1 MAAVVFLA
9 FALAYFFSALVRAIT
24 ATLSPTLTSEFNL
37 NAQDLGL
44 LAGGYFLGFS
54 LTQLPLGRWLDQHGP
69 KKVILAFLTFAVL
82 GCLAFA
88 WADSFH
94 GLLAARV
101 LCGMGVSACLMAP
114 LMGYR
119 RWFDASTQLRN
130 NSWMLM
136 TGSLGMLAATLP
148 VQWLMPIWGWRAL
161 FVMLGV
167 MIAIA
172 MALIALVVPEWR
184 KQLSSLVNT
193 APPRDDDGSYR
204 EIWRSAYFWRMTPIG
219 FFTYGGMVA
228 IQTLWAGPWMTQV
241 AGWTAGE
248 AAQGLFLI
256 NFCMLLSFWLWGLF
270 MPGLARRGITVE
282 RLIAWGIPLSFVVIG
297 VLVWLGPAV
306 GSAAAVGVALLCVT
320 STFVS
325 LAQPAV
331 GMAFPSHLAGRAL
344 SAYNLV
350 VFAGIFVV
358 QWGIGLL
365 VDAGLELGLS
375 KPAAYQ
381 FALGSFGICSVFS
394 CALRA
399 CALHVFPDCAAGVL
413 AIDVLPDD
421 PPEVSL
427 AKARNAMAALNSPEV
442 LLLSDVF
449 GATPC
454 NVAQKLH
461 DGLHTRLLA
470 GANLPMLLRSVCYR
484 HEGLEALA
492 TRAHAGGTQGVM
504 PERDMPQATTTISNK
519 LGLHARASAKL
530 TKLAGSFPCE
540 VWMSKGERR
549 INAKSIMGV
558 MMLAAGL
565 GSEVVLETSGERE
578 QEGLDALLALIG
590 DKFGEGE

>member
-1 MAAVVFLA
+1 MSATTLSDHTLANPDHLPRRMAVVVFLA

-24 ATLSPTLTSEFNL
+24 ATLSPTLTTEFSL
-37 NAQDLGL
+37 SAQDLGL

-54 LTQLPLGRWLDQHGP
+54 LTQLPLGRWLDQYGP
-69 KKVILAFLTFAVL
+69 KKVILAFLSFAVL
-82 GCLAFA
+82 GCLAFS

-114 LMGYR
+114 LTGYR
-119 RWFDASTQLRN
+119 RWFDASTQLRT

-167 MIAIA
+167 MITIA
-172 MALIALVVPEWR
+172 MLLITLVVPVWQ
-184 KQLSSLVNT
+184 KTTPT
-193 APPRDDDGSYR
+193 AATAQKPLEDDGSYR
-204 EIWRSAYFWRMTPIG
+204 EIWRSAFFWRMTPIG

-256 NFCMLLSFWLWGLF
+256 NLAMLVTFWLWGLIT
-270 MPGLARRGITVE
+270 PGLARRGIPVE
-282 RLIAWGIPLSFVVIG
+282 RLIAWGVPLSFLVVCA
-297 VLVWLGPAV
+297 LVWMGPAV
-306 GSAAAVGVALLCVT
+306 GSGAAIVMALFCVT
-320 STFVS
+320 STFVA

-365 VDAGLELGLS
+365 VDAGLGLGLT

-381 FALGSFGICSVFS
+381 AALACFGVCSVLSWLYF
-394 CALRA
+394 
-399 CALHVFPDCAAGVL
+399 VL
-413 AIDVLPDD
+413 KKPVQP
-421 PPEVSL
+421 
-427 AKARNAMAALNSPEV
+427 
-442 LLLSDVF
+442 
-449 GATPC
+449 
-454 NVAQKLH
+454 
-461 DGLHTRLLA
+461 
-470 GANLPMLLRSVCYR
+470 
-484 HEGLEALA
+484 
-492 TRAHAGGTQGVM
+492 
-504 PERDMPQATTTISNK
+504 
-519 LGLHARASAKL
+519 
-530 TKLAGSFPCE
+530 
-540 VWMSKGERR
+540 
-549 INAKSIMGV
+549 
-558 MMLAAGL
+558 
-565 GSEVVLETSGERE
+565 
-578 QEGLDALLALIG
+578 
-590 DKFGEGE
+590 

>member
-1 MAAVVFLA
+1 MSATTLSDHTLSHPDHLPRRMAVVVFLA

-24 ATLSPTLTSEFNL
+24 ATLSPTLTTEFSL
-37 NAQDLGL
+37 SAQDLGL

-69 KKVILAFLTFAVL
+69 KKVILAFLSFAVL
-82 GCLAFA
+82 GCLAFS

-114 LMGYR
+114 LTGYR
-119 RWFDASTQLRN
+119 RWFDASTQLRT

-172 MALIALVVPEWR
+172 MLLITLVVPVWQ
-184 KQLSSLVNT
+184 KTTPT
-193 APPRDDDGSYR
+193 AATAQKPLDDDGSYR

-256 NFCMLLSFWLWGLF
+256 NLAMLVTFWLWGLIT
-270 MPGLARRGITVE
+270 PGLARRGIPVE
-282 RLIAWGIPLSFVVIG
+282 RLIAWGVPLSFLVVG
-297 VLVWLGPAV
+297 ALVWMGPAV
-306 GSAAAVGVALLCVT
+306 GSGAAIVMALFCVT
-320 STFVS
+320 STFVA

-365 VDAGLELGLS
+365 VDAGLGLGLT

-381 FALGSFGICSVFS
+381 AALACFGVCSV
-394 CALRA
+394 
-399 CALHVFPDCAAGVL
+399 
-413 AIDVLPDD
+413 
-421 PPEVSL
+421 
-427 AKARNAMAALNSPEV
+427 
-442 LLLSDVF
+442 LSWLYFILKKPVQ
-449 GATPC
+449 P
-454 NVAQKLH
+454 
-461 DGLHTRLLA
+461 
-470 GANLPMLLRSVCYR
+470 
-484 HEGLEALA
+484 
-492 TRAHAGGTQGVM
+492 
-504 PERDMPQATTTISNK
+504 
-519 LGLHARASAKL
+519 
-530 TKLAGSFPCE
+530 
-540 VWMSKGERR
+540 
-549 INAKSIMGV
+549 
-558 MMLAAGL
+558 
-565 GSEVVLETSGERE
+565 
-578 QEGLDALLALIG
+578 
-590 DKFGEGE
+590 

>member
-1 MAAVVFLA
+1 LTAE
-9 FALAYFFSALVRAIT
+9 FS
-24 ATLSPTLTSEFNL
+24 LS
-37 NAQDLGL
+37 AQDLGL

-54 LTQLPLGRWLDQHGP
+54 LTQLPLGRWLDQNGP
-69 KKVILAFLTFAVL
+69 KKVILAFLSFAVL
-82 GCLAFA
+82 GCLAFS

-114 LMGYR
+114 LTGYR
-119 RWFDASTQLRN
+119 RWFDASTQLRT

-172 MALIALVVPEWR
+172 MLLIALLVPAWQ
-184 KQLSSLVNT
+184 KATLPT
-193 APPRDDDGSYR
+193 AAAQTPLDDDGSYR

-256 NFCMLLSFWLWGLF
+256 NLAMLVSFWLWGLIT
-270 MPGLARRGITVE
+270 PGLARRGIPVE
-282 RLIAWGIPLSFVVIG
+282 RLIAWGIPLSFLVVG
-297 VLVWLGPAV
+297 ALVWMGPAV
-306 GSAAAVGVALLCVT
+306 GSGAAIVMALFCVT
-320 STFVS
+320 STFVA

-365 VDAGLELGLS
+365 VDAGLGLGLT

-381 FALGSFGICSVFS
+381 AALACFGVCSVLSWLYF
-394 CALRA
+394 
-399 CALHVFPDCAAGVL
+399 VL
-413 AIDVLPDD
+413 KKPVQP
-421 PPEVSL
+421 
-427 AKARNAMAALNSPEV
+427 
-442 LLLSDVF
+442 
-449 GATPC
+449 
-454 NVAQKLH
+454 
-461 DGLHTRLLA
+461 
-470 GANLPMLLRSVCYR
+470 
-484 HEGLEALA
+484 
-492 TRAHAGGTQGVM
+492 
-504 PERDMPQATTTISNK
+504 
-519 LGLHARASAKL
+519 
-530 TKLAGSFPCE
+530 
-540 VWMSKGERR
+540 
-549 INAKSIMGV
+549 
-558 MMLAAGL
+558 
-565 GSEVVLETSGERE
+565 
-578 QEGLDALLALIG
+578 
-590 DKFGEGE
+590 

>member
-1 MAAVVFLA
+1 MSATTLSDNTMAHPDHLPRRMAVVVFLA

-24 ATLSPTLTSEFNL
+24 ATLSPTLTTEFSL
-37 NAQDLGL
+37 SAQDLGL

-69 KKVILAFLTFAVL
+69 KKVILAFLSFAVI

-88 WADSFH
+88 WADSFQ

-114 LMGYR
+114 LTGYR
-119 RWFDASTQLRN
+119 RWFDASTQLRT

-172 MALIALVVPEWR
+172 MLLIALLVPVW
-184 KQLSSLVNT
+184 KT
-193 APPRDDDGSYR
+193 ATQTAVTAQTLPHDDGSYR

-256 NFCMLLSFWLWGLF
+256 NLAMLVSFWLWGLIT
-270 MPGLARRGITVE
+270 PGLARRGIPVE
-282 RLIAWGIPLSFVVIG
+282 RLIAWGVPLSFLVIG
-297 VLVWLGPAV
+297 ALVWMGPAV
-306 GSAAAVGVALLCVT
+306 GSGAAIGVALFCVT
-320 STFVS
+320 STFVA

-365 VDAGLELGLS
+365 VDAGLGMGLT

-381 FALGSFGICSVFS
+381 AALACFGVCSV
-394 CALRA
+394 
-399 CALHVFPDCAAGVL
+399 
-413 AIDVLPDD
+413 
-421 PPEVSL
+421 
-427 AKARNAMAALNSPEV
+427 
-442 LLLSDVF
+442 LSWLYF
-449 GATPC
+449 
-454 NVAQKLH
+454 
-461 DGLHTRLLA
+461 
-470 GANLPMLLRSVCYR
+470 MLKKPV
-484 HEGLEALA
+484 
-492 TRAHAGGTQGVM
+492 Q
-504 PERDMPQATTTISNK
+504 P
-519 LGLHARASAKL
+519 
-530 TKLAGSFPCE
+530 
-540 VWMSKGERR
+540 
-549 INAKSIMGV
+549 
-558 MMLAAGL
+558 
-565 GSEVVLETSGERE
+565 
-578 QEGLDALLALIG
+578 
-590 DKFGEGE
+590 

>member
-1 MAAVVFLA
+1 MSATTLSDHMLEHPDHLPRRMAVVVFLA

-24 ATLSPTLTSEFNL
+24 ATLSPTLTTEFSL
-37 NAQDLGL
+37 SAQDLGL

-69 KKVILAFLTFAVL
+69 KKVILAFLSFAVL
-82 GCLAFA
+82 GCLAFS

-114 LMGYR
+114 LTGYR
-119 RWFDASTQLRN
+119 RWFDASTQLRS

-172 MALIALVVPEWR
+172 MLLITLVVPVWQ
-184 KQLSSLVNT
+184 KTTPT
-193 APPRDDDGSYR
+193 AATAQKPLDDDGSYR

-256 NFCMLLSFWLWGLF
+256 NLAMLVTFWLWGLIT
-270 MPGLARRGITVE
+270 PGLARRGIPVE
-282 RLIAWGIPLSFVVIG
+282 RLIAWGVPLSFLVVG
-297 VLVWLGPAV
+297 ALVWMGPAV
-306 GSAAAVGVALLCVT
+306 GSGAAIVMALFCVT
-320 STFVS
+320 STFVA

-365 VDAGLELGLS
+365 VDAGLGLGLT

-381 FALGSFGICSVFS
+381 AALACFGVCSVLSWLYF
-394 CALRA
+394 
-399 CALHVFPDCAAGVL
+399 VL
-413 AIDVLPDD
+413 KKPVQP
-421 PPEVSL
+421 
-427 AKARNAMAALNSPEV
+427 
-442 LLLSDVF
+442 
-449 GATPC
+449 
-454 NVAQKLH
+454 
-461 DGLHTRLLA
+461 
-470 GANLPMLLRSVCYR
+470 
-484 HEGLEALA
+484 
-492 TRAHAGGTQGVM
+492 
-504 PERDMPQATTTISNK
+504 
-519 LGLHARASAKL
+519 
-530 TKLAGSFPCE
+530 
-540 VWMSKGERR
+540 
-549 INAKSIMGV
+549 
-558 MMLAAGL
+558 
-565 GSEVVLETSGERE
+565 
-578 QEGLDALLALIG
+578 
-590 DKFGEGE
+590 

>member
-1 MAAVVFLA
+1 MSATTLSDHNLAHPDHLPRRMAVVVFLA

-24 ATLSPTLTSEFNL
+24 ATLSPTLTTEFSL
-37 NAQDLGL
+37 SAQDLGL

-82 GCLAFA
+82 GCLAFS
-88 WADSFH
+88 WAESFH

-114 LMGYR
+114 LTGYR
-119 RWFDASTQLRN
+119 RWFDASTQLRS

-172 MALIALVVPEWR
+172 MLLITLVVPVWQ
-184 KQLSSLVNT
+184 KTTPT
-193 APPRDDDGSYR
+193 AATAQKPLDDDGSYR

-256 NFCMLLSFWLWGLF
+256 NLAMLVSFWLWGLIT
-270 MPGLARRGITVE
+270 PGLARRGIPVE
-282 RLIAWGIPLSFVVIG
+282 RLMAWGVPLSFLVVG
-297 VLVWLGPAV
+297 ALVWMGPAV
-306 GSAAAVGVALLCVT
+306 GSGAAIVMALFCVT
-320 STFVS
+320 STFVA

-350 VFAGIFVV
+350 IFAGIFVV

-365 VDAGLELGLS
+365 VDAGLGLGLT

-381 FALGSFGICSVFS
+381 AALACFGVCSVLSWLYF
-394 CALRA
+394 
-399 CALHVFPDCAAGVL
+399 VL
-413 AIDVLPDD
+413 KKPVQP
-421 PPEVSL
+421 
-427 AKARNAMAALNSPEV
+427 
-442 LLLSDVF
+442 
-449 GATPC
+449 
-454 NVAQKLH
+454 
-461 DGLHTRLLA
+461 
-470 GANLPMLLRSVCYR
+470 
-484 HEGLEALA
+484 
-492 TRAHAGGTQGVM
+492 
-504 PERDMPQATTTISNK
+504 
-519 LGLHARASAKL
+519 
-530 TKLAGSFPCE
+530 
-540 VWMSKGERR
+540 
-549 INAKSIMGV
+549 
-558 MMLAAGL
+558 
-565 GSEVVLETSGERE
+565 
-578 QEGLDALLALIG
+578 
-590 DKFGEGE
+590 

>member
-1 MAAVVFLA
+1 MSATTVSSNTLAHPDHLPRRMAVVVFLA

-24 ATLSPTLTSEFNL
+24 ATLSPTLTTEFSL
-37 NAQDLGL
+37 SAQDLGL

-69 KKVILAFLTFAVL
+69 KKVILAFLSFAVL

-114 LMGYR
+114 LTGYR
-119 RWFDASTQLRN
+119 RWFDASTQLRT

-172 MALIALVVPEWR
+172 MLLITLVVPVWQ
-184 KQLSSLVNT
+184 KTTPT
-193 APPRDDDGSYR
+193 AATAQKPLDDDGSYR

-256 NFCMLLSFWLWGLF
+256 NLAMLVTFWLWGLIT
-270 MPGLARRGITVE
+270 PGLARRGIPVE
-282 RLIAWGIPLSFVVIG
+282 RLIAWGVPLSFLVVCA
-297 VLVWLGPAV
+297 LVWMGPAV
-306 GSAAAVGVALLCVT
+306 GSGAAIVMALFCVT
-320 STFVS
+320 STFVA

-365 VDAGLELGLS
+365 VDAGLGLGLT

-381 FALGSFGICSVFS
+381 AALACFGVCSVLSWLYF
-394 CALRA
+394 
-399 CALHVFPDCAAGVL
+399 VL
-413 AIDVLPDD
+413 KKPVQP
-421 PPEVSL
+421 
-427 AKARNAMAALNSPEV
+427 
-442 LLLSDVF
+442 
-449 GATPC
+449 
-454 NVAQKLH
+454 
-461 DGLHTRLLA
+461 
-470 GANLPMLLRSVCYR
+470 
-484 HEGLEALA
+484 
-492 TRAHAGGTQGVM
+492 
-504 PERDMPQATTTISNK
+504 
-519 LGLHARASAKL
+519 
-530 TKLAGSFPCE
+530 
-540 VWMSKGERR
+540 
-549 INAKSIMGV
+549 
-558 MMLAAGL
+558 
-565 GSEVVLETSGERE
+565 
-578 QEGLDALLALIG
+578 
-590 DKFGEGE
+590 